1 VIFNSFIKNGFMTH
15 YILSISILLTSL
27 GNMSIAPPQEGSCA
41 TVKAHKGFQKILTN
55 PKYKCYGKPCSAYK
69 SYKCPKYGDGCWGN
83 YIQQEFCNQG
93 KRTNLYF
100 TDQEC
105 TCGCVDKN
113 FHGKK
118 LNILSIQPC
127 QCGGNDKEIIGT
139 DF

>member
-1 VIFNSFIKNGFMTH
+1 MTH
-15 YILSISILLTSL
+15 YIVSFSILLSSL
-27 GNMSIAPPQEGSCA
+27 AQVAPPDKVKASCQ
-41 TVKAHKGFQKILTN
+41 TGFTAHKGFQKILNN
-55 PKYKCYGKPCSAYK
+55 PKFKCYGKPCSAAK

-83 YIQQEFCNQG
+83 YIQQEFCYNGTG
-93 KRTNLYF
+93 KNLYF

-127 QCGGNDKEIIGT
+127 TCGGKETIGT